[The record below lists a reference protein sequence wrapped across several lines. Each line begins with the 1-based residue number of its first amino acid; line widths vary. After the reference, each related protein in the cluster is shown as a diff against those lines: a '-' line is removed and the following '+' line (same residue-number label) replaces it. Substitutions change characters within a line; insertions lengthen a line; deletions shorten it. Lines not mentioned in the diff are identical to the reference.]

1 MICAQSNPYR
11 YTQPIEDPDHFV
23 GRSTQLAHCQE
34 IIGKRGCLSMVG
46 GPGSGLTSLL
56 KRLLGADIRQACS
69 VEGERLLIL
78 YLDCTQ
84 LSDPCALIHVLLS
97 HLAPEKSSQNVTRWQ
112 DAFRQLIRTMD
123 DWGQDGR
130 LVLLLDDFEAIG
142 ANEKY
147 IEFLDRFRGLTN
159 YAQMTLITATHTEL
173 RFCCHMSIVESPFP
187 NMFSVDHLAAFTGGE
202 ALELMVRA
210 SQASGVGLVPYAT
223 DILALSGG
231 MLYLLQMA
239 CWRYHQAICDQEPLD
254 RQAVE
259 AFMLAEA
266 RPMLERIWQ
275 SLDAQEC
282 EALRLLSQGATPE
295 KMGANLVRRGYSDGS
310 GICSTVL
317 AAYVAGMG

>member
-1 MICAQSNPYR
+1 MICAQNNPYR
-11 YTQPIEDPDHFV
+11 YTQPIEDPDRFI
-23 GRSTQLAHCQE
+23 GRSAQLAHCQE
-34 IIGKRGCLSMVG
+34 IIGKRGCLSIVG

-56 KRLLGADIRQACS
+56 KRLLAADIRQACS

-78 YLDCTQ
+78 YLDGTQ
-84 LSDPCALIHVLLS
+84 LPDPRDLVHALLS
-97 HLAPEKSSQNVTRWQ
+97 HLAPARLSQNVTRWQ
-112 DAFRQLIRTMD
+112 DSFRQLIRALD

-142 ANEKY
+142 ANEEY

-159 YAQMTLITATHTEL
+159 HAQMTLITATHTEL

-187 NMFSVDHLAAFTGGE
+187 NMFSVDHLATFTGE
-202 ALELMVRA
+202 DALELIAGA
-210 SQASGVGLVPYAT
+210 SQASGVDLVPYAT

-231 MLYLLQMA
+231 IPYLLQMA
-239 CWRYHQAICDQEPLD
+239 CWRYHQAIADQEPLD

-266 RPMLERIWQ
+266 RPVLERIWQ
-275 SLDAQEC
+275 SLDAQER
-282 EALRLLSQGATPE
+282 EALRLLSQGSTPAGMVE
-295 KMGANLVRRGYSDGS
+295 NLVRSGYSDGS

-317 AAYVAGMG
+317 ATFVAGMG